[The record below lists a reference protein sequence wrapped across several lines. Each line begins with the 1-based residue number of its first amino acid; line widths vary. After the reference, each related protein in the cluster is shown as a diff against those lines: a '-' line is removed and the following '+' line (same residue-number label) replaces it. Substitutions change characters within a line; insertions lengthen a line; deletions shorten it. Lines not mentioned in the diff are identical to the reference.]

1 MDITIHPGKLN
12 GAIHAIASKSQAHR
26 LLICAAFSNAPTAIL
41 CENTNKDIEAT
52 AQCLRALGAEIDHTA
67 LGYFVKPIQK
77 ITKEAQIDCCESGS
91 TLRFL
96 LPVVCALGITTT
108 IRMQGRLPY
117 RPLSPLWEE
126 LERMGCRL
134 SRPTEATILAEGK
147 LRVGDYTI
155 AGNVSSQ
162 FVSGLLFA
170 LSLLNGQSRIHI
182 TGNLESKDYV
192 NMTQKAL
199 GIFGVN
205 TNNYIVNGSYPFSSP
220 IKVCV
225 EGDWSNASFFLV
237 ANALG
242 STIAID
248 NLDRTSL
255 QGDRSIEE
263 ILKIDEPMPVID
275 VANIPDLLPVLAIYF
290 AAKNGAVFQNIARL
304 RLKESDR
311 VESVT
316 KLLNALGI
324 SVSGDENTMIVY
336 GGIIRGGMV
345 DACNDHRIAMTA
357 AIASTVADGLVTIV
371 GAECVT
377 KSYPAFWQ
385 DFQTL
390 GGYYE
395 QYVR

>member
-1 MDITIHPGKLN
+1 M
-12 GAIHAIASKSQAHR
+12 
-26 LLICAAFSNAPTAIL
+26 
-41 CENTNKDIEAT
+41 
-52 AQCLRALGAEIDHTA
+52 
-67 LGYFVKPIQK
+67 
-77 ITKEAQIDCCESGS
+77 
-91 TLRFL
+91 
-96 LPVVCALGITTT
+96 
-108 IRMQGRLPY
+108 
-117 RPLSPLWEE
+117 
-126 LERMGCRL
+126 
-134 SRPTEATILAEGK
+134 
-147 LRVGDYTI
+147 
-155 AGNVSSQ
+155 
-162 FVSGLLFA
+162 
-170 LSLLNGQSRIHI
+170 
-182 TGNLESKDYV
+182 
-192 NMTQKAL
+192 
-199 GIFGVN
+199 
-205 TNNYIVNGSYPFSSP
+205 
-220 IKVCV
+220 CV

-255 QGDRSIEE
+255 QGDRNIEE

-275 VANIPDLLPVLAIYF
+275 VANIPDLLPVLAVYF